1 LGPFQTGRA
10 DTILKYETT
19 ASGNAAG
26 ASEVLMTRF
35 SFPKLMAIFAVA
47 VTLGMLVS
55 TADARIG
62 GGFSMGSRGA
72 RTFSAPPSTSTAPS
86 TAAPIQRSITQP
98 TRPNVGGPA
107 AATPGFGRGLFGG
120 GLLGGLAAG
129 FLGAGLFGLLFGH
142 GLFGGLGG
150 FASLLGL
157 ILQIGLVVLIARL
170 LWSMWAR
177 RQPAFASGPS
187 LRDAPG
193 SGGQGGMGGFGGGAG
208 GFTGGKVDVTSA
220 DFDTFER
227 LLGETQTAYS
237 NEDLAAL
244 RARVTPEML
253 SYFSEQL
260 SENASRGV
268 VNKVS
273 DVKLLQGDLAEA
285 WRDGSVEYASVAMRF
300 ALVDRTID
308 RASGRLVDGSESPQ
322 EVTEVWTFM
331 RSGHGNWLLSAIQ
344 QT

>member
-1 LGPFQTGRA
+1 M
-10 DTILKYETT
+10 
-19 ASGNAAG
+19 S
-26 ASEVLMTRF
+26 RF
-35 SFPKLMAIFAVA
+35 SFRKLMAICA
-47 VTLGMLVS
+47 VTLALGALAS
-55 TADARIG
+55 TADARVG
-62 GGFSMGSRGA
+62 GGFSAGSRGA
-72 RTFSAPPSTSTAPS
+72 RTFSAPPPTSTAPS

-107 AATPGFGRGLFGG
+107 AATPGFFGRGLF
-120 GLLGGLAAG
+120 GGLAAG

-157 ILQIGLVVLIARL
+157 ILQIGLVVLIARF

-187 LRDAPG
+187 LRDAPDTG
-193 SGGQGGMGGFGGGAG
+193 RLGGFGFGGGAAG
-208 GFTGGKVDVTSA
+208 PVGGKVEVTPA
-220 DFDTFER
+220 DYDAFER
-227 LLGETQTAYS
+227 LLGEIQTAYS
-237 NEDLAAL
+237 NEDVAAL
-244 RARVTPEML
+244 RGRVTPEML
-253 SYFSEQL
+253 SYFSEEL

-285 WRDGSVEYASVAMRF
+285 WREGSVEYASVAMRF
-300 ALVDRTID
+300 ALIDRTID
-308 RASGRLVDGSESPQ
+308 RTSGRLVDGSESPQ